1 MTQGDRVE
9 RVLKWPKGR
18 RSEANMPVL
27 VLVKATE
34 ASVTA
39 TISV

>member
-1 MTQGDRVE
+1 MVE
-9 RVLKWPKGR
+9 RALKRPKGR
-18 RSEANMPVL
+18 RSEVAMQVL